1 MQSRVAAQR
10 RRHPVGWSRLALVA
24 SLCPVMTSGTKRR
37 LRWSCLAALLL
48 APAGLCANDPGPP
61 VRFYANLTPE
71 EQSSTTISPGSGR
84 ADFELDRATLRL
96 SWRVSFKSL
105 TSAAIG
111 AAVHGPQRPGTNA
124 GVQVDMGG
132 KRPASS
138 LQGSAVLT
146 DAQLQYLLAGRMYVN
161 IRTRKYPAGE
171 LRGQIQ
177 RLPPAGAGKTG

>member
-1 MQSRVAAQR
+1 MISGTNRRVRWNCVAAL
-10 RRHPVGWSRLALVA
+10 VLA
-24 SLCPVMTSGTKRR
+24 S
-37 LRWSCLAALLL
+37 
-48 APAGLCANDPGPP
+48 AGLYANDPGPP
-61 VRFYANLTPE
+61 VRFYAHLSPE

-96 SWRVSFKSL
+96 SWRVSFKDL

-161 IRTRKYPAGE
+161 IRTQKFPAGE
-171 LRGQIQ
+171 LRGQIR
-177 RLPPAGAGKTG
+177 RLPPTAAGKT